1 MPKPLVMYFLGHS
14 LLHHFSR
21 MFLLCLLNRL
31 LSAAVS
37 CNTFFTFLLSYFISA
52 FTSQHQNF
60 FLRFRCAK
68 RFFSISMVI
77 VSTTILS
84 KVYFLPRLS
93 SPYRQRIH
101 LHIVFCQRKKLD
113 CSIVVFPLLLSYM
126 YNARHSESFQSKK
139 VQKKCFVAF

>member
-31 LSAAVS
+31 LCCCQLQYFFYFPFIIFYLSFYFSAS
-37 CNTFFTFLLSYFISA
+37 E
-52 FTSQHQNF
+52 
-60 FLRFRCAK
+60 
-68 RFFSISMVI
+68 FFSQILLCKKI
-77 VSTTILS
+77 LQYKYGYCFTTILS

-139 VQKKCFVAF
+139 VQKKCFVTF